1 MALIMYFTRI
11 PRYKNILTDEYE
23 TIPRDD
29 IVLIEKYFNWKR
41 VRETGNQYNCDSLE
55 DWCGIPESK
64 LPHKYV
70 VNYYRDF
77 YTPKKQYVEYVG
89 EVEGYS
95 LFEQLARFAKVNQV
109 FNWFIKNVM
118 GGKVDQEYYEV
129 TKKQFE
135 ELLGACNK
143 VRSGFTNIG
152 EDEYTINEELAKEYL
167 PLMEEQGYMFGL
179 KEYSSYYAVQVIE
192 MIDIISNILD
202 TTDFEKQTVYF
213 NAIW

>member
-55 DWCGIPESK
+55 DWCSIPESK

-118 GGKVDQEYYEV
+118 DGKVDQEYYEV
-129 TKKQFE
+129 TKRQFE
-135 ELLGACNK
+135 DLLETCSK
-143 VRSGFTNIG
+143 VKSGFTNIG
-152 EDEYTINEELAKEYL
+152 GNEYTIDEELAKEYL

-179 KEYSSYYAVQVIE
+179 KEYGSYYAVQVIE